1 MQSPPGGRWRVAL
14 IDSCGVRPG
23 AIAGAAF
30 LAEGGAVVQ
39 RPALAD
45 PTGHGTRIAQLL
57 ERAAPSGP
65 EAPHGESPRAAGRF
79 ELLLGQVFVDARP
92 ASAAAVA
99 AAVDWA
105 VGHAASLVHLS
116 LGLTADRDVLRAA
129 VERAIRAGCVIVA
142 ASPARGPRV
151 YPGAYPQVIRGTGDA
166 RCAPGELSCLQPG
179 LFGACPRLAAVGAA
193 ASGVSAAA
201 GASIGAARVTRA
213 ILEMPPAGASAVV
226 TYLAARSTHRG
237 PERRTAHP

>member
-23 AIAGAAF
+23 ALAGAAF

-39 RPALAD
+39 RSAVAD

-57 ERAAPSGP
+57 ERAASSEP
-65 EAPHGESPRAAGRF
+65 EVPHGAAPRVAGPF

-105 VGHAASLVHLS
+105 VEHGASLVHLS
-116 LGLTADRDVLRAA
+116 LGLAADRAVLRAA

-166 RCAPGELSCLQPG
+166 RCAAGELSCLQPG
-179 LFGACPRLAAVGAA
+179 LFGACPRLAAAGA
-193 ASGVSAAA
+193 G

-213 ILEMPPAGASAVV
+213 ILEMPKAAAPAVV
-226 TYLAARSTHRG
+226 TYLAARCTHRG
-237 PERRTAHP
+237 PERRTARP